1 MPPVWCISSIMWT
14 ATALAS
20 ETYPARGCIWRV
32 VEHQYTASTR
42 KLVGTFA
49 EQAVLESLLET
60 GKPPYPP
67 HTEHLHYLL
76 KTPFRY
82 YPPYPH
88 GSRFRR
94 AGLSEGVFYA
104 ALEKRTAMAEM
115 AYFRLRFFMD
125 APDFSPPTQEHK
137 LTAFVVYYQTE
148 REINLQRAPLNR
160 DHHLW
165 TNPTDYSDTQQLA
178 DEARKSG
185 IEAIRYL
192 SLRDPEAGSNL
203 ALLSFS
209 AFMGNEP
216 ESQQTWYMH
225 FSAAEVL
232 ATRASPMAQ
241 QEQFLFQRE
250 HLAPVDGAVPV

>member
-1 MPPVWCISSIMWT
+1 MWT

-20 ETYPARGCIWRV
+20 ETYPARACIWRV

-60 GKPPYPP
+60 SKPPFPP
-67 HTEHLHYLL
+67 GTEQLHYLL

-82 YPPYPH
+82 FPPYPH

-94 AGLSEGVFYA
+94 AGLNEGVFYA

-125 APDFSPPTQEHK
+125 APDCTPPTQEHK
-137 LTAFVVYYQTE
+137 LTAFAVNYQTE

-160 DHHLW
+160 DQALW
-165 TNPTDYSDTQQLA
+165 IDPTDYTATQQLA
-178 DEARKSG
+178 EEARKCGVES
-185 IEAIRYL
+185 IRYL
-192 SLRDPEAGSNL
+192 SLRDPAQGSNI
-203 ALLSFS
+203 ALLSFA
-209 AFMGNEP
+209 AFMTNEP
-216 ESQQTWYMH
+216 EIQQTWYMH
-225 FSAAEVL
+225 FSDREVQ
-232 ATRASPMAQ
+232 ATRASQMAE
-241 QEQFLFQRE
+241 QEQFVFQRGE
-250 HLAPVDGAVPV
+250 LVPIDDALPV